1 MFYTTNDWLPRKL
14 HIFSALATGFLSG
27 MTESWLLCGGECSF
41 IGFNSQGE
49 EVYWNVASDTISY
62 VFKLISKFSNLIGL
76 DDFRWFLQPSK
87 MKSFEHIFLKT
98 VKVQSVSLI

>member
-1 MFYTTNDWLPRKL
+1 
-14 HIFSALATGFLSG
+14 

-62 VFKLISKFSNLIGL
+62 VFKLISKFFNLIGL
-76 DDFRWFLQPSK
+76 DDLSS
-87 MKSFEHIFLKT
+87 MTHDE
-98 VKVQSVSLI
+98 SLISI

>member
-1 MFYTTNDWLPRKL
+1 M
-14 HIFSALATGFLSG
+14 ATGFLSG

-62 VFKLISKFSNLIGL
+62 VFKMISKFSNLIGL
-76 DDFRWFLQPSK
+76 DDLSS
-87 MKSFEHIFLKT
+87 MTHDD
-98 VKVQSVSLI
+98 SLISI